1 MTQPRE
7 FWDQLTPDE
16 AAALERIGRRRD
28 YRRGTVLMREADRS
42 DWVVVL
48 RSGRVKAS
56 VDTAS
61 GTEVVL
67 AVRGPGA
74 LVGEFSAL
82 DREPRSATVTA
93 LEPVSALVVPV
104 ADFEAFLQAHGR
116 VAFLLI
122 RTVIGRIRDADRKR
136 IEFGAH
142 DTIGRVA
149 ARLVEMAERF
159 GQPSADGLKI
169 ALPFSQDEL
178 AGWIGA
184 SREAV
189 SKALGV
195 LRAAGTI
202 RTSRMSV
209 VVRDLPDLRR
219 RSE

>member
-1 MTQPRE
+1 MSGE
-7 FWDQLTPDE
+7 FWDQLTTDE
-16 AAALERIGRRRD
+16 AAALQAVARRRD

-42 DWVVVL
+42 DWVFVI
-48 RSGRVKAS
+48 RSGRVKVS

-74 LVGEFSAL
+74 LLGEFSAL

-93 LEPVSALVVPV
+93 LEPVSGLIVPL
-104 ADFEAFLQAHGR
+104 AEFETFLQAHGR
-116 VAFLLI
+116 VAYLLM
-122 RTVIGRIRDADRKR
+122 RTVIGRLRDADRKR
-136 IEFGAH
+136 IEFGAY

-159 GQPSADGLKI
+159 GQPSPEGLKI

-195 LRAAGTI
+195 LRKAGTI

-209 VVRDLPDLRR
+209 VVKDLADLRR
-219 RSE
+219 RSA

>member
-1 MTQPRE
+1 MTQE

-16 AAALERIGRRRD
+16 ATALQALARRRD
-28 YRRGTVLMREADRS
+28 YRRGSVLMREADRS
-42 DWVVVL
+42 DWVFVL
-48 RSGRVKAS
+48 RAGRVKVS
-56 VDTAS
+56 VDTAG

-74 LVGEFSAL
+74 LLGEFSAL

-93 LEPVSALVVPV
+93 LEPVSGLIVPV
-104 ADFEAFLQAHGR
+104 GEFETFLQVHGR
-116 VAFLLI
+116 VAYLLI
-122 RTVIGRIRDADRKR
+122 RTVIGRLRDADRKR

-149 ARLVEMAERF
+149 ARLIEMAERF
-159 GQPSADGLKI
+159 GQPAPDGLKI
-169 ALPFSQDEL
+169 SLPFSQDEL

-209 VVRDLPDLRR
+209 VVRDLDDLRR
-219 RSE
+219 RAQ

>member
-1 MTQPRE
+1 MSQE

-16 AAALERIGRRRD
+16 AEALQQVARRRD

-42 DWVVVL
+42 DWVFIL
-48 RSGRVKAS
+48 RSGRVKVS
-56 VDTAS
+56 VDTSS

-74 LVGEFSAL
+74 LLGEFSAL

-93 LEPVSALVVPV
+93 LEPVSGLIVPL
-104 ADFEAFLQAHGR
+104 AEFESFLQAHGR
-116 VAFLLI
+116 VAYLLI
-122 RTVIGRIRDADRKR
+122 RTVISRLRDADRKR

-149 ARLVEMAERF
+149 ARLIEMADRF
-159 GQPSADGLKI
+159 GQPTADGLKI

-195 LRAAGTI
+195 LRQAGTI
-202 RTSRMSV
+202 KTSRMSV

-219 RSE
+219 RAE